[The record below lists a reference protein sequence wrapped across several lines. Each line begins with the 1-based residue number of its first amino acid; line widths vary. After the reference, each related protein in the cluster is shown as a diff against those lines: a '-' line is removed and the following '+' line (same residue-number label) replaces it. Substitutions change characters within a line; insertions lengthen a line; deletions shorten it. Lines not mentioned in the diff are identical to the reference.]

1 MQVYVEPLK
10 RAGERKLISCT
21 PIDQISVDRDS
32 GCVVLT
38 FVAGGMYDNKSK
50 YKYTLEL
57 SADCAGTLQ
66 AALAEG
72 MLDSSH

>member
-21 PIDQISVDRDS
+21 PINQVSVDRDN
-32 GCVVLT
+32 GCLVLT
-38 FVAGGMYDNKSK
+38 FEAGGMYDNKSK

-57 SADCAGTLQ
+57 SADSAETLR

-72 MLDSSH
+72 MLDTRH